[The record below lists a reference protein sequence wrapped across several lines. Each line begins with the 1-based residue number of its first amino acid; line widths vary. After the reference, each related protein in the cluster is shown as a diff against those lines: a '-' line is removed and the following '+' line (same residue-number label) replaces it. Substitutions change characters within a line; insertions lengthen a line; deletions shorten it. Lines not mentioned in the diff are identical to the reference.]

1 MLTSLVTKAQWPSLY
16 SLGVFS
22 ELPLGGFGWK
32 YHAIGHEVD
41 VTSAVPL
48 HPWCLGRSCAVNCF
62 LAGKAL
68 EVCWLLDSQW
78 REEGVSTTV
87 LGRPRRTRVGRDK
100 GVGLRHSH
108 TQDQQESCFNSW
120 FPRSC
125 LEVQLQ

>member
-16 SLGVFS
+16 SLRVFS

-32 YHAIGHEVD
+32 HHAIGHEVD

-87 LGRPRRTRVGRDK
+87 QGTQKDK
-100 GVGLRHSH
+100 GGEG
-108 TQDQQESCFNSW
+108 QGCG
-120 FPRSC
+120 P
-125 LEVQLQ
+125 